1 VGGAFF
7 NLTFNRQKINKIGE
21 DITMKFKQVLTM
33 ALATAMLLANTNMA
47 FGATF
52 KDVENNYEEA
62 VDVLSS
68 LNIIHGYE
76 DGTFRPEK
84 TITRAEL
91 AKILVETLGYGNIV
105 NGINN
110 KFPDTE
116 GHWASGYATVANAV
130 GLVAGYPDGT
140 FKPDATVT
148 YDEAFTMILRA
159 LGYSDDVVKGTW
171 PMNYKIKAYELKITD
186 GIDIN
191 SVGADRGGIA
201 QAIFNALDDYLVKVD
216 LNKNISYKYKQDG
229 KTRETLIDKIA
240 KHDSDYFV
248 SLDTLDPNS
257 KSYGGDYVD
266 LSQYLYQS
274 INVYKNKDDEVI
286 YVNDSNSIVIEGVV
300 ADEKQEEG
308 ILKIKTSNKKPIE
321 IEFEDEI
328 KVVYNGAEYYLTVE
342 ELYELNDGVN
352 EFEKMI
358 IIGESK
364 DKNSKIDNEEEVVAI
379 IITQQTESV
388 VVKSAYKKG
397 RTKFDIFTL
406 PQDKKGNVDLSKVTV
421 KGDVEALEDIKRG
434 DVVTV
439 YEALDGKIITFVVTR
454 DNIVEGKVTRM
465 SPNDDE
471 LYINGKKYLVNK
483 GSSEVYNV
491 STESIRLSLGD
502 EGAFYLDK
510 DNKLVGMDVDTI
522 VRENYGIII
531 ATAPGTIKKGA
542 FDFEV
547 DEYPAIKI
555 ATKDNRTEVF
565 DIFVELNEDDGTVS
579 KSAKYDTTFNKKEF
593 DLLVSGEN
601 EIKFVDST
609 SADLAKGQIVK
620 YNVNKYGQIDEITLV
635 REDIIS
641 ERTSSKSFELAQNAL
656 IFKNDGDKYPLVK
669 EKHLAN
675 TIEGIG
681 VYNRDGEIEVL
692 LVDAEDVNRI
702 SDETLIAYL
711 ANTDDIAMG
720 YDDEDRVVQIP
731 TLFINGKRVEYYT
744 ESKNTFSGE
753 NEAVDRG
760 VYQVEIEDDVITQV
774 IKLSPVNA
782 LVDSISYKLDRINLT
797 MGEQTQWYFVS
808 EEATIVSYDKTSKKV
823 AIADLFDI
831 DEDME
836 LNVVIVDD
844 VIEFIEIVK

>member
-1 VGGAFF
+1 
-7 NLTFNRQKINKIGE
+7 
-21 DITMKFKQVLTM
+21 
-33 ALATAMLLANTNMA
+33 
-47 FGATF
+47 
-52 KDVENNYEEA
+52 
-62 VDVLSS
+62 
-68 LNIIHGYE
+68 
-76 DGTFRPEK
+76 
-84 TITRAEL
+84 
-91 AKILVETLGYGNIV
+91 
-105 NGINN
+105 
-110 KFPDTE
+110 
-116 GHWASGYATVANAV
+116 
-130 GLVAGYPDGT
+130 
-140 FKPDATVT
+140 
-148 YDEAFTMILRA
+148 
-159 LGYSDDVVKGTW
+159 
-171 PMNYKIKAYELKITD
+171 
-186 GIDIN
+186 
-191 SVGADRGGIA
+191 
-201 QAIFNALDDYLVKVD
+201 
-216 LNKNISYKYKQDG
+216 
-229 KTRETLIDKIA
+229 
-240 KHDSDYFV
+240 
-248 SLDTLDPNS
+248 
-257 KSYGGDYVD
+257 
-266 LSQYLYQS
+266 
-274 INVYKNKDDEVI
+274 
-286 YVNDSNSIVIEGVV
+286 
-300 ADEKQEEG
+300 
-308 ILKIKTSNKKPIE
+308 
-321 IEFEDEI
+321 
-328 KVVYNGAEYYLTVE
+328 
-342 ELYELNDGVN
+342 
-352 EFEKMI
+352 
-358 IIGESK
+358 
-364 DKNSKIDNEEEVVAI
+364 
-379 IITQQTESV
+379 
-388 VVKSAYKKG
+388 
-397 RTKFDIFTL
+397 
-406 PQDKKGNVDLSKVTV
+406 
-421 KGDVEALEDIKRG
+421 
-434 DVVTV
+434 
-439 YEALDGKIITFVVTR
+439 
-454 DNIVEGKVTRM
+454 
-465 SPNDDE
+465 
-471 LYINGKKYLVNK
+471 
-483 GSSEVYNV
+483 
-491 STESIRLSLGD
+491 
-502 EGAFYLDK
+502 
-510 DNKLVGMDVDTI
+510 MDVDTI